1 MKTVEEADRMQGKEK
16 RLRTLPKAE
25 AEAMLAQF
33 PALAHV
39 RENGDSGMA
48 RLAIS
53 VFDHWLRSSHEW
65 PLLDCSHGPERIA
78 RDRKWQA
85 HWQALFD
92 ASEVY
97 TVRPRGRWPHKQRLQ
112 LKQYRDR
119 AFFLQQCRFNPLLA
133 PRQLVLLP
141 EFDCIYCESWDDT
154 NVAFFHSRDKVQKL
168 VDLAQACGLHC
179 LSFVD

>member
-1 MKTVEEADRMQGKEK
+1 MQLAGK
-16 RLRTLPKAE
+16 RLRTLSKAE
-25 AEAMLAQF
+25 AEAMLARF

-39 RENGDSGMA
+39 REKEESGME

-65 PLLDCSHGPERIA
+65 HLLDCAHGPERIA

-92 ASEVY
+92 ATEVY
-97 TVRPRGRWPHKQRLQ
+97 TVRTRGRWPHKQRLQ

-119 AFFLQQCRFNPLLA
+119 AFFLQQCRFNSFTE

-141 EFDCIYCESWDDT
+141 AFDCIYCESWDDT
-154 NVAFFHSRDKVQKL
+154 NVVFFHSRDKVQKL
-168 VDLAQACGLHC
+168 LDLAQACGLHC
-179 LSFVD
+179 LPFAD